1 MDRFRSILTLVA
13 AATIAGCNS
22 SSVVVPPPISP
33 AKPIAHVIIMMQEN
47 RSFNNI
53 FAGFP
58 GADTAL
64 SGACKPAKWCKTGTA
79 KLKPVTLETT
89 NVYGAGTDIDHSH
102 QGSAYPSGYRGG
114 FVEECD
120 FDSATGVCRNDGFDK
135 IRHGEAGTGAV
146 AKTYPYAYVE
156 RSETKAYWDFAKR
169 YALADHMFFS
179 QTAAS
184 FISHQVILSGTVAL
198 NSNESLTDQPNDTPW
213 GCDGQYGE
221 TTPVLK
227 ANGKYIQFGPF
238 PCFTEYPSMADV
250 LDPAHVSWK
259 YYVDAELSGSGNA
272 GDFSGDVWNGYDAIA
287 KVRCKTWKLP
297 IKEPND
303 CHGYGAD
310 WIHISTP
317 NGSIFRDIKGG
328 TLPAVSWLIP
338 SLKDSDHPASGC
350 SGGPRWVSSVLNA
363 IGGSKYWDS
372 TAVILLWDD
381 WGGWYDPVPPPQ
393 TNYTSLGFRVGT
405 VVISPWARPNTVVH
419 TQYEFGSILKF
430 IEQNFGLGSLHTTD
444 ETSTSIADMFNFSQK
459 PTKFV
464 PEAPLPPKATCHSQ
478 NGVTAQQ
485 IIEHDGGVPE

>member
-1 MDRFRSILTLVA
+1 MDRFRSILTFA
-13 AATIAGCNS
+13 AAAAIAGCNTS
-22 SSVVVPPPISP
+22 SVVPPPITA
-33 AKPIAHVIIMMQEN
+33 AKPIAHVVIMMQEN

-64 SGACKPAKWCKTGTA
+64 TGACEPAKWCKAGTV
-79 KLKPVTLETT
+79 KLTPVTLETT
-89 NVYGAGTDIDHSH
+89 NTYGRGTDIDHSH
-102 QGSAYPSGYRGG
+102 QGTGSEPGG

-135 IRHGEAGTGAV
+135 IRFGEAGTGGI

-156 RSETKAYWDFAKR
+156 RSETKAYWDFAKQ

-184 FISHQVILSGTVAL
+184 FISHQIILSGTVAL

-221 TTPVLK
+221 TTPILK
-227 ANGKYIQFGPF
+227 SDGKYIPYGPF
-238 PCFTEYPSMADV
+238 PCFTEYATVADL
-250 LDPAHVSWK
+250 LDSAHVAWK
-259 YYVDAELSGSGNA
+259 YYVDRELGEGPVKDQ
-272 GDFSGDVWNGYDAIA
+272 DFSGSVWNGYDAIA
-287 KVRCKTWKLP
+287 KVRCKAWTPPYKSP
-297 IKEPND
+297 AD
-303 CHGYGAD
+303 CHGHGPD
-310 WIHISTP
+310 WAHISFP
-317 NGSIFRDIKGG
+317 NRSIFSDVKSG
-328 TLPAVSWLIP
+328 TLAAVSWVIP
-338 SLKDSDHPASGC
+338 KLKESDHPASGC
-350 SGGPRWVSSVLNA
+350 SGGPRWVSSVVNA
-363 IGGSKYWDS
+363 IGKSKYWDS
-372 TAVILLWDD
+372 TAIVLIWDD

-393 TNYTSLGFRVGT
+393 TNYTSLGFRVGM

-444 ETSTSIADMFNFSQK
+444 ETSTSIGDIFNFSQK

-464 PEAPLPPKATCHSQ
+464 PEEPLPPAATCKNQ

-485 IIEHDGGVPE
+485 IIDHDGGVPE